1 MLYWAPG
8 QNSYKHV
15 PLFVGVSIVK
25 SALLAQLAMCVCAPA
40 VVATTAMT
48 VPPVRHAV
56 HKAVAPSP
64 KKHAPHRRAAA
75 PAGRPCAPE
84 AMHEQ
89 GSGDAAALL
98 AALDL
103 PVESASNALR
113 EPIALADAAATEGA
127 AAANR
132 PLPPALDGGGATL
145 PDLIAIAPTTPPVST
160 VPVMPP
166 DPAAPVPEP
175 SSWAMMLGGFGA
187 VGMLIRRRRARRA
200 RMATRAAALA
210 ACAGGI
216 ADLSTGAAAVA
227 AHTGLAGHAIKAAVL
242 KNAGL
247 CVCSA
252 AAMAAAVTTVPPLRQ
267 AVFAATMP
275 AYAPS
280 QSAHCQA
287 DD

>member
-8 QNSYKHV
+8 QNSYTHV
-15 PLFVGVSIVK
+15 PPFVGVSTVK

-48 VPPVRHAV
+48 VPLVRHAV

-75 PAGRPCAPE
+75 PARRPCAPE

-89 GSGDAAALL
+89 GSGDAAPLL

-113 EPIALADAAATEGA
+113 EPTALADAAAAEDA

-132 PLPPALDGGGATL
+132 SLVPALNGGASL
-145 PDLIAIAPTTPPVST
+145 PDLIAIAPTTPPIST

-166 DPAAPVPEP
+166 GPAAPVPEL

-187 VGMLIRRRRARRA
+187 VGLLIRRRRARRA
-200 RMATRAAALA
+200 RPATRAAALA

-216 ADLSTGAAAVA
+216 ADLSTGAAAVVT
-227 AHTGLAGHAIKAAVL
+227 HTGLAGHAIKAAVL

-252 AAMAAAVTTVPPLRQ
+252 AAMAAAVTTMPPLRQ